1 MFANDARMAQ
11 SPVAARARL
20 AIAERLREPMAS
32 PGGQGIQR
40 APSSCACGGA
50 CPRCQAKSSLTIGA
64 ANDAHEQEADR
75 VADAVVNGQPGGPIA
90 QDGPALQTKL
100 YRKVLEP
107 YEMYDSMG
115 PAPGEDALPEE
126 DAEPE
131 EDAVPVSLQRKEAP
145 AQSDGDTAV
154 PAGYEQSLQHAIQGG
169 GTTLPADTRGFM
181 ESRFGHD
188 FSGVRVHH
196 GTQAETLSRQID
208 ARAFTVGQDIFFGR
222 SEYAPSSREGQHLL
236 AHELT
241 HVVQQS
247 SGRLS
252 RQIRRA
258 PRVPCSA
265 YPGYDASVDRHTYN
279 CTGLAL
285 RTYKYTA
292 PPSAVYADMWA
303 RFFNPVCPV
312 GNCGAG
318 QVKFW
323 LWQYDIRMEDD
334 RGTILKPTWRDFH
347 IVGALMDAAGN
358 EPANVYSKNGP
369 RPIHGPGTG
378 ASFRPAAREQA
389 LDEDDNPGT
398 TNDGRP
404 LYKVR
409 SNVREEITCAGCA

>member
-1 MFANDARMAQ
+1 MFANDARIAQ
-11 SPVAARARL
+11 SRVAAHARL

-32 PGGQGIQR
+32 PGRQGIQR
-40 APSSCACGGA
+40 APASCACGGA
-50 CPRCQAKSSLTIGA
+50 CPRCQAKSTLTIGA

-75 VADAVVNGQPGGPIA
+75 VADAVVNGQP
-90 QDGPALQTKL
+90 ALQTKL

-107 YEMYDSMG
+107 YEMFDSMG
-115 PAPGEDALPEE
+115 PVSGEADADADALPEE
-126 DAEPE
+126 DA
-131 EDAVPVSLQRKEAP
+131 VSVSLQRKEAP
-145 AQSDGDTAV
+145 GQADGDTAV

-169 GTTLPADTRGFM
+169 GSALPPATRGFM

-188 FSGVRVHH
+188 FSSVRVHH
-196 GTQAETLSRQID
+196 GAQAETLSRQIN

-222 SEYAPSSREGQHLL
+222 SEYAPSSNQGQRLL

-258 PRVPCSA
+258 PRIPCSA
-265 YPGYDASVDRHTYN
+265 YPDYDASVDRRTYN

-285 RTYKYTA
+285 RTYQNTA

-334 RGTILKPTWRDFH
+334 RGNVLRPTWRDFH
-347 IVGALMDAAGN
+347 IVGARMDAAGN
-358 EPANVYSKNGP
+358 EPTNVYSKNGP
-369 RPIHGPGTG
+369 RPIHGPATG

-389 LDEDDNPGT
+389 LDIDDNPGT
-398 TNDGRP
+398 TADGRP
-404 LYKVR
+404 LYKLR
-409 SNVREEITCAGCA
+409 SNMSEEITCAGCA